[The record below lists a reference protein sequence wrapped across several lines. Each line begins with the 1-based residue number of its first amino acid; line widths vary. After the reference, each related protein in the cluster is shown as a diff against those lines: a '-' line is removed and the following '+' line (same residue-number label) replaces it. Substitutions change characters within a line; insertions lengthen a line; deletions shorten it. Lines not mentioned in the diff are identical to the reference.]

1 MDTNIIRNIFIF
13 ISANIILVG
22 LSLNF
27 LEPYLPILMK
37 HIFLYGK
44 FGIKPPHVIATKLE
58 VPKR

>member
-1 MDTNIIRNIFIF
+1 MNI
-13 ISANIILVG
+13 
-22 LSLNF
+22 

-44 FGIKPPHVIATKLE
+44 FGIKPPYAIAAKLE

>member
-1 MDTNIIRNIFIF
+1 MDINILRNIFMF
-13 ISANIILVG
+13 ISTNIILVG
-22 LSLNF
+22 LSMNI

-44 FGIKPPHVIATKLE
+44 FGIKPPYAIAAKLE